1 MAQDCGSLYIT
12 ALAGLSRYKQNWSAE
27 IGYPAIAVI
36 AHGVHDETDVEHPL
50 GDVFPDA
57 QGGQLVRGEAP
68 LLGAAGYSSGAN
80 FGADKVIR
88 MMQREVPPAFATL
101 GESAEDDALVVNV
114 EALLHRGNGFENIH
128 FASPMPAGAGRPS
141 MGRRAPS

>member
-1 MAQDCGSLYIT
+1 VAQDCGSLYIT

-57 QGGQLVRGEAP
+57 QGGQWIG
-68 LLGAAGYSSGAN
+68 GSTG
-80 FGADKVIR
+80 
-88 MMQREVPPAFATL
+88 
-101 GESAEDDALVVNV
+101 
-114 EALLHRGNGFENIH
+114 GFK
-128 FASPMPAGAGRPS
+128 ASPPDGAGIRLSPTV
-141 MGRRAPS
+141 RRVACPC